1 MIFPW
6 IWKLLPGNKAAKIL
20 QLVLILA
27 AGSAL
32 LLLVVFPWLDAQLVA
47 PPVVGETRLSP
58 NPQAISKVMGT

>member
-47 PPVVGETRLSP
+47 PPVVGE
-58 NPQAISKVMGT
+58 N

>member
-6 IWKLLPGNKAAKIL
+6 IWRKLPGNRFTKIL
-20 QLVLILA
+20 QLALMLA

-58 NPQAISKVMGT
+58 NPQTIARVKGA

>member
-6 IWKLLPGNKAAKIL
+6 IWRKLPGNRFAKLL
-20 QLVLILA
+20 QLGLMLA

-47 PPVVGETRLSP
+47 PPVVGE
-58 NPQAISKVMGT
+58 N

>member
-6 IWKLLPGNKAAKIL
+6 IWKMLPGNKIVKTL
-20 QLVLILA
+20 QLVLILT

-47 PPVVGETRLSP
+47 PPVVGE
-58 NPQAISKVMGT
+58 N

>member
-6 IWKLLPGNKAAKIL
+6 IWRKLPGNRFAKIL
-20 QLVLILA
+20 QLALMLA

-47 PPVVGETRLSP
+47 PPVVGE
-58 NPQAISKVMGT
+58 N